1 MGFDYTKK
9 YTHVWQCVY
18 CGYTIRRVSNQEH
31 MPTPLPPNG
40 CKSNPSGKKY
50 APHVMI
56 KTS

>member
-1 MGFDYTKK
+1 MGFMDKLKQSASNAKDSMKK
-9 YTHVWQCVY
+9 
-18 CGYTIRRVSNQEH
+18 TIRRVSNQEH